1 MTRRVARR
9 IAGLVTSM
17 ALALGCAGPA
27 PTATS
32 PAPTATQTA
41 TATPQSAP
49 PEIGIFGQPVDAGC
63 AIDTAW
69 GAGPGVTVLPRLPD
83 CAQPVSRWQSLSAG
97 GTLATDSCGEAWLNT
112 SCGRIYLF
120 QDGRLQ
126 TSLCNRATAVQNG
139 YCQLENSSAWQS
151 TCSGQVQITTP
162 DAALRLEGT
171 WASTTYLPDS
181 SVSLFAVFEGSGTA
195 TANAASGG
203 TLPAQEIGTGE
214 FWFSVPDG
222 RPAPIDDV
230 PARTAQPIDRL
241 PAVARRLGLESWFA
255 TIVAMAANDGVTS
268 LPEMPVI
275 NLRAAGGRLSEP
287 RIWDA
292 LLLTMAWDEQVK
304 VSFPEGD
311 GSIFA
316 LNGKAP
322 PRDLRVQARNF
333 KRASDLIHEL
343 APDRFP
349 VTVIAERTR
358 GDDDLVARWVAQLRE
373 LSFRPVTV
381 EATDAEDGAKL
392 FAKLVGAET
401 ATIWIAGH

>member
-41 TATPQSAP
+41 TATQSAP

-139 YCQLENSSAWQS
+139 YCQL
-151 TCSGQVQITTP
+151 
-162 DAALRLEGT
+162 
-171 WASTTYLPDS
+171 
-181 SVSLFAVFEGSGTA
+181 
-195 TANAASGG
+195 
-203 TLPAQEIGTGE
+203 
-214 FWFSVPDG
+214 
-222 RPAPIDDV
+222 
-230 PARTAQPIDRL
+230 
-241 PAVARRLGLESWFA
+241 
-255 TIVAMAANDGVTS
+255 GVTS

-392 FAKLVGAET
+392 FAKLVGGET